1 MIRMTIIKKQ
11 YLVRTGT
18 EKIATDK
25 QHVRLENKEVFELL
39 VTSSSASS
47 MNLYELVTM
56 I

>member
-1 MIRMTIIKKQ
+1 MIKMIISKKQ

-25 QHVRLENKEVFELL
+25 QQVRTENKKVFEL